1 MAYSDDQWAKVR
13 ALYEV
18 GKPIPKIIELADIK
32 DRASIYRKAKTEGWV
47 KGKNA
52 TLVQKKVE
60 AKQTLTSVDSE
71 IATKSDIDRNV
82 INEAVAEQLQLTKFF
97 RGANMMVAKTVA
109 SKVQRDGMNA
119 SYQDLNS
126 AAHALGRAQVS
137 VLGKSPDTVIVN
149 TTNAVQNTL
158 PLVYTVEEL
167 RAINEMLESQ
177 C

>member
-1 MAYSDDQWAKVR
+1 MAAK
-13 ALYEV
+13 
-18 GKPIPKIIELADIK
+18 P
-32 DRASIYRKAKTEGWV
+32 
-47 KGKNA
+47 
-52 TLVQKKVE
+52 
-60 AKQTLTSVDSE
+60 VD
-71 IATKSDIDRNV
+71 K
-82 INEAVAEQLQLTKFF
+82 AVAAAILIDWRVGQLSQQQIAEKHKVSKGLANKLCKGVEQDGAAIVTAGVQYQQALSGHDDRMVTAMTTAVDEITRKLKFF
-97 RGANMMVAKTVA
+97 HGASMLVAKTVA
-109 SKVQRDGMNA
+109 SKVQQDGMNA
-119 SYQDLNS
+119 SYQDLNA